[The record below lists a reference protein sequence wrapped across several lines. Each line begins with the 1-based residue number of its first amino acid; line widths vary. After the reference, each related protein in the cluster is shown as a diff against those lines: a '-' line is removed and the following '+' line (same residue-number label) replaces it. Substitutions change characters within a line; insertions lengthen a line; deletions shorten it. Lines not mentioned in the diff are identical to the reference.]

1 MTVWGYVWIGGAA
14 WLLGYRVL
22 GPLAVWALGL

>member
-1 MTVWGYVWIGGAA
+1 MTTWGWVCACGAA

-22 GPLAVWALGL
+22 GPLAVWLLGL